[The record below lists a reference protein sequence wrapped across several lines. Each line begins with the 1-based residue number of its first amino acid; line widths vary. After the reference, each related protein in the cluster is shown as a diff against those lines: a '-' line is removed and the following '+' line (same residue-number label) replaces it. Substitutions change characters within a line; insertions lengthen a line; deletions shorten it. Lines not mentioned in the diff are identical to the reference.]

1 MKTFLLFTF
10 LLSSLLGLTADIK
23 PADQV
28 REDFIQHYNQLII
41 AVNQLNETAQS
52 VQVDWKKNRTAFYTA
67 RIAFKRV
74 EMIMSYLD
82 PEFVKDHINGAPLP
96 HTERKAP
103 NLVVIA
109 PSGFQII
116 DETII
121 EQNLTDFR
129 KLSSK
134 LNLKVTE
141 FQQYLSAVKLT
152 ERMVFESMRLE
163 LVRVAALGITGF
175 DTPSEVNAL
184 KEAETAMLTLKKTIA
199 IYNRYLSVDQVEK
212 VTSIFLKSEAYFNE
226 NNFAEFNRF
235 GFIKDVINEL
245 YKTLLHYQKS
255 LQIET
260 RDLTTDLAF
269 STNYSAENIFD
280 TDFLNFKYYSKYSSA
295 GVEEERI
302 ELGKTLFFD
311 PILSGNNE
319 RACAS
324 CHHPDLAF
332 TDGQKTSIAFNKT
345 NQLQRN
351 SPTLMNS
358 VFNTRFFW
366 DARATTPEDQIEHV
380 LFNPDEL
387 NSNYEALIE
396 KLNTSTVYITEFK
409 KAYPELQD
417 VRSKPISRY
426 TIVASITA
434 YIQSLR
440 SFNSQFDQAI
450 KGERKPANQQIET
463 GFNIFTGKGKC
474 ATCHFIPTFAGN
486 VPPLYIDTE
495 TEVLAVPAINNFQ
508 KAEIDSD
515 MGRYANGRP
524 HEKTDY
530 NKNAFKT
537 PSLRNIAL
545 TAPYMHNGVFNTLDE
560 VIEFYNIGGG
570 HAWGIAPENTTLA
583 PDSLHLSTSEIQD
596 LIIFLE
602 ALTDTAGFTNAPKSL
617 PKSATLSLNQR
628 IIGGK
633 Y

>member
-417 VRSKPISRY
+417 GRSKPISRY